1 MDGVKKKILFLSLDN
16 SCRTQMAE
24 GWVRHLKSDYL
35 IPYSA
40 GVEPQAV
47 NPNAVEVMAEVGID
61 ISRQSS
67 KHVYDLHVIFDYI
80 FYVAENA
87 VESCP
92 LFPGS
97 ASITFLSYHN
107 PTEMAATCDTEEEK
121 LECYRSMRNQI
132 KKLIKTFP
140 EALEKH

>member
-1 MDGVKKKILFLSLDN
+1 MDGDKKKILFLSLDN

-24 GWVRHLKSDYL
+24 AWVRHLKSDCL

-47 NPNAVEVMAEVGID
+47 NLKAVKVMNEVGID

-67 KHVYDLHVIFDYI
+67 KNVYDLHVIFDYI
-80 FYVAENA
+80 FYVGANA
-87 VESCP
+87 VESVP

-97 ASITFLSYHN
+97 ASITFLSYAN
-107 PTEMAATCDTEEEK
+107 PKQMAAACETEEEK
-121 LECYRSMRNQI
+121 LNCYRSVRNQI
-132 KKLIKTFP
+132 KKLVKTFP
-140 EALEKH
+140 EALKKH

>member
-1 MDGVKKKILFLSLDN
+1 MPDSDGWSL
-16 SCRTQMAE
+16 
-24 GWVRHLKSDYL
+24 VRHLKSDYL

-40 GVEPQAV
+40 GVEPQEV
-47 NPNAVEVMAEVGID
+47 NLNAVKVMDEVGID

-97 ASITFLSYHN
+97 ASITFLSYHK
-107 PTEMAATCDTEEEK
+107 PIEMAAACDTEEEK
-121 LECYRSMRNQI
+121 LNCYRSMRNQI
-132 KKLIKTFP
+132 KKLVKTFP